1 MSFGSGN
8 YTFDGQSLTVNSG
21 TVILGG
27 DIAPLNPNV
36 NVTVAQGATLIIQS
50 NEHFGSLVVDGTV
63 QLPTDFTGLTRTLRI
78 GSLSIG
84 PAGLLDMQDN
94 YLIVDYTTASPRPMI
109 QSAINLARHQGDWSG
124 ASGLTTHAP
133 YFLGNKTLGVLEASD
148 YRSIYTSNPHYKG
161 EPVNGNSVLVKFT
174 YYGDTDFNG
183 VVNFDDYS
191 RTDTGFSNHR
201 SGWSNGDFDGN
212 GVVNFDDYSLI
223 DLAFNTQDSA
233 PPFGGGGGKGRLIA
247 GK

>member
-1 MSFGSGN
+1 VQTFINPRTTTTPPPANWALEQRSVWAAMNGDYLYLGDRKSRGSFSGYDIVAFERPAGLADGINLLFGDGRAESREISWFNETLAHQLAPTSDPPWMSFGSGN

-109 QSAINLARHQGDWSG
+109 QSAINLARH
-124 ASGLTTHAP
+124 
-133 YFLGNKTLGVLEASD
+133 
-148 YRSIYTSNPHYKG
+148 
-161 EPVNGNSVLVKFT
+161 
-174 YYGDTDFNG
+174 
-183 VVNFDDYS
+183 S
-191 RTDTGFSNHR
+191 R
-201 SGWSNGDFDGN
+201 
-212 GVVNFDDYSLI
+212 
-223 DLAFNTQDSA
+223 
-233 PPFGGGGGKGRLIA
+233 
-247 GK
+247 